1 MFIPDETALQTL
13 ATISNVSLANGR
25 SKQLLFHCYHC
36 LAGNSETDRLV
47 PIQLTLYV
55 TLTGKGAHSVLVELS
70 NVFCFDDD
78 DEYDD
83 DDDDA
88 K

>member
-47 PIQLTLYV
+47 PI
-55 TLTGKGAHSVLVELS
+55 
-70 NVFCFDDD
+70 
-78 DEYDD
+78 
-83 DDDDA
+83 
-88 K
+88 